1 MAEEMTGALISAAEL
16 KKILDAPGV
25 KLLDAS
31 YGLPTMS
38 ERIGNAVD
46 FDIDEI
52 ADPNASQPHT
62 LPSAAVFAELVGEL
76 GIGNN
81 DHVIV
86 YDRAGIVM
94 AAARVWWMFRV
105 FGHDKVQILDGG
117 LPFWLKENYPLQP
130 VSGEPPVR
138 TVFKAKFR
146 PELFRQRKDILD
158 NLTKRAFTVV
168 DARDARRYSGEAP
181 EPRPGIAPGHIPGS
195 LNVPY
200 AGLIDPSTGLLRKK
214 DELKNAL
221 GQVDASKPVV
231 VSCGSGVTACVVAL
245 ALYQTGNENAAIYG
259 GSWMEWGG
267 DPGLPKTKGS
277 NP

>member
-1 MAEEMTGALISAAEL
+1 MTGALISAEHL
-16 KKILDAPGV
+16 RKILDEPGV

-31 YGLPTMS
+31 YGLPTMG

-52 ADPNASQPHT
+52 ADPDATQPHT
-62 LPSAAVFAELVGEL
+62 LPSPEVFAELVGEL

-81 DHVIV
+81 DRVIV
-86 YDRAGIVM
+86 YDRAGMAM
-94 AAARVWWMFRV
+94 AAARAWWMFRV

-117 LPFWLKENYPLQP
+117 LPFWLKKNYPLQP
-130 VSGEPPVR
+130 VSGEPPAR
-138 TVFKAKFR
+138 RVFRAKFR
-146 PELFRQRKDILD
+146 PELFRRRKDILD
-158 NLTKRAFTVV
+158 NLNKKSFTVV
-168 DARDARRYSGEAP
+168 DARDAKRYSGEAP
-181 EPRPGIAPGHIPGS
+181 EPRPGIEPGHIPGS

-200 AGLIDPSTGLLRKK
+200 ASLIEPSTGLLRKK

-221 GQVDASKPVV
+221 RHVSTSKPIV

-245 ALYQTGNENAAIYG
+245 ALYQTGNQNAAIYG

-267 DPGLPKTKGS
+267 DPSLPKTKGG